1 MFVAKCIQDGR
12 RVDFPLSQPFFKL
25 LCTPWERGVARSMGT
40 PSDIEEEE
48 PMAERDQNTPA
59 SQTVLRRATSPENL
73 NEEEERVGSRNSNSS
88 SAGGTQIQ
96 QNQRSELLILESG
109 GVTPCNEASM
119 RDLHHG
125 EGGAKGA
132 DLDLLEDEEVEISK
146 DGGCKDDQVTL
157 EHVDGEGAEEKSWF
171 EDILE
176 SSDLVEVNPHLGR
189 FLGQLEQLVVQRDA
203 INSSE
208 ELSEEEKEQ
217 QTGILIL
224 PATEKNIPGTR
235 LDDLWCVFPD
245 AMETACFPD
254 DGCCHG
260 NCFM

>member
-25 LCTPWERGVARSMGT
+25 LCTPWERGVARSVGT

-48 PMAERDQNTPA
+48 PMSERDQTTPA
-59 SQTVLRRATSPENL
+59 SQSLPCRATSPENL
-73 NEEEERVGSRNSNSS
+73 NEEEERVGSRNSNSG
-88 SAGGTQIQ
+88 SAGGMQGQQ

-132 DLDLLEDEEVEISK
+132 DLDLLEEEEVEISK
-146 DGGCKDDQVTL
+146 DGGCKDDRVTL
-157 EHVDGEGAEEKSWF
+157 EHVDGEGAEEKAWF

-176 SSDLVEVNPHLGR
+176 ALDLLEVNPHLGR
-189 FLGQLEQLVVQRDA
+189 FLRQLEQLVQQRDA
-203 INSSE
+203 VSSSE

-217 QTGILIL
+217 HVRNLTL
-224 PATEKNIPGTR
+224 PATEKNIPATQ
-235 LDDLWCVFPD
+235 LDDLW
-245 AMETACFPD
+245 
-254 DGCCHG
+254 
-260 NCFM
+260 